1 MGSSPV
7 HSRFEGCVGFRRR
20 LLLAVLD
27 GEALA
32 SLAWDEHL
40 LACATCRALTESEE
54 QLDELLAAW
63 PAPRLDAATRE
74 RLVGR
79 VAAER
84 VLDAVLA
91 QDVVLAPRALAARV
105 LAAVRRRLAAD
116 DLATADLATA
126 AGAPIDLDA
135 ALDAALEPRE
145 LQVPAGLAARTAA
158 AVRARLA
165 DDALDALLDLDRVRA
180 PVGLVGR
187 VQAAL
192 LQTSP
197 VQTSPVQTGPVQT
210 GPVQTGP
217 AQTGPAQTGPVQT
230 GPVQT
235 GPVQTGPVQ
244 TGPVRAAPSP
254 ITLVQ
259 AATRVPADAPR
270 HATRAT
276 SAADRDVAPR
286 RAQATSRSRLALVR
300 VLVSTAV
307 AAAILAFVWL
317 AWRDDGLEDRLAP
330 LAQGGDARAVDGG
343 SPVDGG
349 STSSEASLVVD
360 AQLDERILQDLELL
374 EEVEVL
380 LAGDLELLLS
390 TMDASEEALL
400 DLDADEAPATTEDPS
415 KG

>member
-91 QDVVLAPRALAARV
+91 RDAVLAPRELAARV

-116 DLATADLATA
+116 DLATGDFTTGDFTTA

-165 DDALDALLDLDRVRA
+165 DEALDALLDLDRVRA
-180 PVGLVGR
+180 PAGLVGR

-197 VQTSPVQTGPVQT
+197 VQTSPVQTSPVQT
-210 GPVQTGP
+210 SPVQ
-217 AQTGPAQTGPVQT
+217 
-230 GPVQT
+230 
-235 GPVQTGPVQ
+235 
-244 TGPVRAAPSP
+244 AAPSP

-286 RAQATSRSRLALVR
+286 RAQPTSRSRLALVR

-317 AWRDDGLEDRLAP
+317 AWRDDGFEDRLAP

-343 SPVDGG
+343 S
-349 STSSEASLVVD
+349 TSPEAPLVVD

>member
-7 HSRFEGCVGFRRR
+7 HSRFEGCAGFRRR

-192 LQTSP
+192 LQAAPS
-197 VQTSPVQTGPVQT
+197 Q
-210 GPVQTGP
+210 
-217 AQTGPAQTGPVQT
+217 
-230 GPVQT
+230 
-235 GPVQTGPVQ
+235 
-244 TGPVRAAPSP
+244 AAPSP
-254 ITLVQ
+254 TTPR
-259 AATRVPADAPR
+259 APADAPR
-270 HATRAT
+270 HNPRAT

-286 RAQATSRSRLALVR
+286 RAQPTSRPRLALVR

-317 AWRDDGLEDRLAP
+317 AWRDDGFEDRLAP

-343 SPVDGG
+343 S
-349 STSSEASLVVD
+349 TSPDAPLVVD

>member
-116 DLATADLATA
+116 DLATGDFTTGDFTTA

-165 DDALDALLDLDRVRA
+165 DEALDALLDLDRVRA
-180 PVGLVGR
+180 PAGLVGR

-197 VQTSPVQTGPVQT
+197 VQTSPVQ
-210 GPVQTGP
+210 
-217 AQTGPAQTGPVQT
+217 
-230 GPVQT
+230 
-235 GPVQTGPVQ
+235 
-244 TGPVRAAPSP
+244 AAPSP

-286 RAQATSRSRLALVR
+286 RAQPTSRSRLALVR

>member
-1 MGSSPV
+1 MGASPV
-7 HSRFEGCVGFRRR
+7 DPRFEGCVGFRRR

-91 QDVVLAPRALAARV
+91 RDAVLAPRELAARV

-116 DLATADLATA
+116 DLATGDFTTGDFTTA

-165 DDALDALLDLDRVRA
+165 DEALDALLDLDRVRA
-180 PVGLVGR
+180 PAGLVGR

-197 VQTSPVQTGPVQT
+197 VQTSPVQ
-210 GPVQTGP
+210 
-217 AQTGPAQTGPVQT
+217 
-230 GPVQT
+230 
-235 GPVQTGPVQ
+235 
-244 TGPVRAAPSP
+244 AAPSP

-317 AWRDDGLEDRLAP
+317 AWRDDGFEDRLAP

-343 SPVDGG
+343 S
-349 STSSEASLVVD
+349 TSPEAPLVVD

>member
-116 DLATADLATA
+116 DLATGDFTTGDFTTA

-165 DDALDALLDLDRVRA
+165 DEALDALLDLDRVRA
-180 PVGLVGR
+180 PAGLVGR

-197 VQTSPVQTGPVQT
+197 VQTSPVQ
-210 GPVQTGP
+210 
-217 AQTGPAQTGPVQT
+217 
-230 GPVQT
+230 
-235 GPVQTGPVQ
+235 
-244 TGPVRAAPSP
+244 AAPSP

-286 RAQATSRSRLALVR
+286 RAQPTSRPRLALVR

>member
-116 DLATADLATA
+116 DLATGDFTTGDFTTGDFTTA

-165 DDALDALLDLDRVRA
+165 DEALDALLDLDRVRA
-180 PVGLVGR
+180 PAGLVGR

-197 VQTSPVQTGPVQT
+197 VQTSPVQ
-210 GPVQTGP
+210 
-217 AQTGPAQTGPVQT
+217 
-230 GPVQT
+230 
-235 GPVQTGPVQ
+235 
-244 TGPVRAAPSP
+244 AAPSP

-286 RAQATSRSRLALVR
+286 RAQPTSRSRLALVR

>member
-116 DLATADLATA
+116 DLATGDFTTGDFTTGDFTTA

-165 DDALDALLDLDRVRA
+165 DEALDALLDLDRVRA
-180 PVGLVGR
+180 PAGLVGR

-197 VQTSPVQTGPVQT
+197 VQTSPVQTSPVQT
-210 GPVQTGP
+210 SPVQ
-217 AQTGPAQTGPVQT
+217 
-230 GPVQT
+230 
-235 GPVQTGPVQ
+235 
-244 TGPVRAAPSP
+244 AAPSP

-286 RAQATSRSRLALVR
+286 RAQPTSRSRLALVR

-317 AWRDDGLEDRLAP
+317 AWRDDGFEDRLAP

-343 SPVDGG
+343 S
-349 STSSEASLVVD
+349 TSPEAPLVVD

>member
-116 DLATADLATA
+116 DLATGDFTTGDFTTGDFTTA

-165 DDALDALLDLDRVRA
+165 DEALDALLDLDRVRA
-180 PVGLVGR
+180 PAGLVGR

-197 VQTSPVQTGPVQT
+197 VQTSPVQ
-210 GPVQTGP
+210 
-217 AQTGPAQTGPVQT
+217 
-230 GPVQT
+230 
-235 GPVQTGPVQ
+235 
-244 TGPVRAAPSP
+244 AAPSP

-286 RAQATSRSRLALVR
+286 RAQPTSRSRLALVR

-317 AWRDDGLEDRLAP
+317 AWRDDGFEDRLAP

-343 SPVDGG
+343 S
-349 STSSEASLVVD
+349 TSPEAPLVVD

>member
-7 HSRFEGCVGFRRR
+7 HSRFEGCAGFRRR

-192 LQTSP
+192 LQ
-197 VQTSPVQTGPVQT
+197 
-210 GPVQTGP
+210 
-217 AQTGPAQTGPVQT
+217 
-230 GPVQT
+230 
-235 GPVQTGPVQ
+235 
-244 TGPVRAAPSP
+244 AAPSP
-254 ITLVQ
+254 AASSQ
-259 AATRVPADAPR
+259 AAPSPTTPRAPADAPR
-270 HATRAT
+270 HNPRAT

-286 RAQATSRSRLALVR
+286 RAQPTSRPRLALVR
-300 VLVSTAV
+300 VLVSTAM

-317 AWRDDGLEDRLAP
+317 AWRDDGFEDRLAP

-343 SPVDGG
+343 S
-349 STSSEASLVVD
+349 TSPDAPLVVD

>member
-1 MGSSPV
+1 
-7 HSRFEGCVGFRRR
+7 
-20 LLLAVLD
+20 
-27 GEALA
+27 
-32 SLAWDEHL
+32 
-40 LACATCRALTESEE
+40 
-54 QLDELLAAW
+54 
-63 PAPRLDAATRE
+63 
-74 RLVGR
+74 
-79 VAAER
+79 
-84 VLDAVLA
+84 LDAVLA

-116 DLATADLATA
+116 DLATGDFTTGDFTTA

-165 DDALDALLDLDRVRA
+165 DEALDALLDLDRVRA
-180 PVGLVGR
+180 PAGLVGR

-197 VQTSPVQTGPVQT
+197 VQTSPVQ
-210 GPVQTGP
+210 
-217 AQTGPAQTGPVQT
+217 
-230 GPVQT
+230 
-235 GPVQTGPVQ
+235 
-244 TGPVRAAPSP
+244 AAPSP

-286 RAQATSRSRLALVR
+286 RAQPTSRSRLALVR

-349 STSSEASLVVD
+349 STSPEAPLVVD